1 MIKTSNSY
9 IDIYTLSLFFE
20 DHAFL
25 FARDK

>member
-1 MIKTSNSY
+1 MIETSNSN
-9 IDIYTLSLFFE
+9 IDIYTLSVFFE